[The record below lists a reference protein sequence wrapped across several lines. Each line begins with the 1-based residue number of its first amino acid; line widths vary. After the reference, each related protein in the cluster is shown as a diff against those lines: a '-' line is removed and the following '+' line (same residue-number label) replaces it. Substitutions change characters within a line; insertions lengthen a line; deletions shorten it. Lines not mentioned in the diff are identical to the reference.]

1 MALRYSDFVDYKKLD
16 PVKQQAMKIFEPTL
30 RYPERLGIKV
40 VPESLGQTAPI
51 FDLSGIGNLDFLLV
65 SNIEGLGT
73 KNLVADNMY
82 NEIIEKKKIAES
94 MDVRRLYRG
103 IGQDTVAMAVNDI
116 TGVGGDPFTYQ
127 DIIACGNSSWFKDE
141 QKTKELLLGYRQAAD
156 IGKFAVPQGETPE
169 LPDIVER
176 GTLDLA
182 GAAQGIIIPKER
194 FVTGSKL
201 KEDDMIYGISS
212 SGIHSNGLS
221 KARKIAEKLP
231 EGYFTKISNGKTLG
245 EELLT
250 PTPIYAPTIMKV
262 FDKMV
267 VDYLQPITGHGMK
280 KIMRAKK
287 PFTYVIENLPE
298 TPIIFQEL
306 IEKGEQT
313 GFDVSDKENFQVWN
327 MGIGFV
333 VYGPE
338 VDVDYLNKSIGKVSN
353 LDFFK
358 LGHIEAGDKKVVI
371 KPKNIIYTE

>member
-1 MALRYSDFVDYKKLD
+1 
-16 PVKQQAMKIFEPTL
+16 
-30 RYPERLGIKV
+30 
-40 VPESLGQTAPI
+40 
-51 FDLSGIGNLDFLLV
+51 
-65 SNIEGLGT
+65 
-73 KNLVADNMY
+73 
-82 NEIIEKKKIAES
+82 

-231 EGYFTKISNGKTLG
+231 EGYFTKISNGNIKS
-245 EELLT
+245 
-250 PTPIYAPTIMKV
+250 
-262 FDKMV
+262 
-267 VDYLQPITGHGMK
+267 
-280 KIMRAKK
+280 KI
-287 PFTYVIENLPE
+287 PFIKF
-298 TPIIFQEL
+298 IF
-306 IEKGEQT
+306 
-313 GFDVSDKENFQVWN
+313 FN
-327 MGIGFV
+327 
-333 VYGPE
+333 
-338 VDVDYLNKSIGKVSN
+338 
-353 LDFFK
+353 
-358 LGHIEAGDKKVVI
+358 
-371 KPKNIIYTE
+371 